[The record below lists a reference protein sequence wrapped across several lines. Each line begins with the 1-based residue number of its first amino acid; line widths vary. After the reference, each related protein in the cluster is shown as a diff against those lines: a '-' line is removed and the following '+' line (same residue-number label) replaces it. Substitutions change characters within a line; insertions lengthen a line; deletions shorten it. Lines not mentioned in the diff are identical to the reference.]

1 MANVARRLTILA
13 CVVLVLV
20 ALGISGFWLLGAHR
34 LRDTAT
40 NLESSW
46 RAQGG
51 EISHE
56 NFRLTGFPMWFRVL
70 VDKPVVG
77 QPQAPS
83 PWRWEGP
90 PVRIRMSPFAPRGRA
105 LFPGQHRL
113 DFTTFGG
120 PVSLTILAR
129 DAEAQYRGSS
139 SEDKFALRGDKLAV
153 TVNGQPPM
161 TIDRFEFDLVNLR
174 GVTDHLKPSMQFA
187 VDIDDVK
194 LPPGSL
200 PEQFRNQLIDL
211 ARMRGE
217 VLGPLSP
224 RLDRAAAAAWRDL
237 GGTVEIASLELR
249 WGQLKIIAL
258 GTMALDGNL
267 QPLAALT
274 ATITGFNEAIDALAD
289 GGVIEKKDAE
299 SAKAIFKLLAK
310 PPRLLGGPP
319 EIAVPVTIQN
329 QRLAVGPITLMTLPL
344 IEWPN

>member
-20 ALGISGFWLLGAHR
+20 ALGISGFWLIGAHR
-34 LRDTAT
+34 LRDTVT
-40 NLESSW
+40 NLETSW
-46 RAQGG
+46 RAKGG
-51 EISHE
+51 ETSHE
-56 NFRLTGFPMWFRVL
+56 NFRLTGFPMWFRAL
-70 VDKPVVG
+70 VDKPVIG
-77 QPQAPS
+77 FPGAPS

-90 PVRIRMSPFAPRGRA
+90 PVRFRLSPFAPRGRA

-120 PVSLTILAR
+120 PVSLGILAR
-129 DAEAQYRGSS
+129 DAEAQYRGARG
-139 SEDKFALRGDKLAV
+139 EDKFLLHGDKLAV
-153 TVNGQPPM
+153 TINDQPPM
-161 TIDRFEFDLVNLR
+161 TVERLDLDLVSLS
-174 GVTDHLKPSMQFA
+174 GVTDHLKPSAQFA

-211 ARMRGE
+211 ARLRGQ

-224 RLDRAAAAAWRDL
+224 RLDRAAVTAWRDL
-237 GGTVEIASLELR
+237 GGTVEVASLELR
-249 WGQLKIIAL
+249 WGPLKIVAL
-258 GTMALDGNL
+258 GTAALDANL

-289 GGVIEKKDAE
+289 AGSLDKNEAE
-299 SAKAIFKLLAK
+299 SAKSLFKLLAK
-310 PPRLLGGPP
+310 PPLLGGPP

-329 QRLAVGPITLMTLPL
+329 QRLALGPVTLMTLPL